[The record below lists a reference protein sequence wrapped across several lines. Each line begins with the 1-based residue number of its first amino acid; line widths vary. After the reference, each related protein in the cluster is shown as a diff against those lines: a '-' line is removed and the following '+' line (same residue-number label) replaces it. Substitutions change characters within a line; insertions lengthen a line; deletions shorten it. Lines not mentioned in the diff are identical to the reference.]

1 MHGTTPTVL
10 IQTTPSEENPTGHVV
25 INETDYDEAT
35 HTLVV
40 DEPVKEVKLTKAEKT
55 AAKEAEATTQAEADA
70 LAKLAELPQ
79 VSATDPKPWEAPAP

>member
-40 DEPVKEVKLTKAEKT
+40 DEPVKEVKVRK
-55 AAKEAEATTQAEADA
+55 DCC
-70 LAKLAELPQ
+70 
-79 VSATDPKPWEAPAP
+79 